1 MNEERIPPP
10 VGLETRIPPPR
21 RVNTRTGYLGI
32 CFRIPPPA
40 TCGGGILKQVPNH
53 RCFSMPPPT
62 TTKNGIEREYSQH
75 KKLVSEIWKELA
87 HKWTFEL
94 VFSESVFQILKD
106 LGGGILKQVSKQP
119 VSECP
124 PKRSLK
130 GFERQIKRPVSG
142 TAENDKKLSL
152 LVRLVRLVIIYF

>member
-1 MNEERIPPP
+1 MPPPLLVNDERIPPP

-62 TTKNGIEREYSQH
+62 KKSIEREYSQD
-75 KKLVSEIWKELA
+75 KKLVSEIWKEQHPWLSA
-87 HKWTFEL
+87 AIAVSQTCLQGKN
-94 VFSESVFQILKD
+94 SVSNKNW
-106 LGGGILKQVSKQP
+106 
-119 VSECP
+119 
-124 PKRSLK
+124 
-130 GFERQIKRPVSG
+130 GFF
-142 TAENDKKLSL
+142 
-152 LVRLVRLVIIYF
+152 VRLVRLVINYF